1 MQNKRKDEFHS
12 DAMLPLG
19 LCAAMGVLFLAL
31 LCAMSYGG
39 LLSDLPAIS
48 ALMLTLYLLLCGSV
62 IALYL
67 VRYRRL
73 LSAAQDADRLNTEI
87 YDVFKYVADLPYAV
101 VDLKGNV
108 KAINSAMQSILGLS
122 SPLYNAP
129 LRMFCDVS
137 TEELANQA
145 IRARLST
152 HRRAVDSEGHLD
164 PEAHNDTHRIGDRT
178 YEIFPYPL
186 RSRGQEYYLV
196 SFRDVTDFVDLRAK
210 MQREAPI
217 VAYIVLDNLQELAQ
231 YVRVS
236 YRSAAN
242 ELETILQQWAAEIG
256 GLLREYDRDK
266 YLLLFSAAALQR
278 CIEDNFN
285 ILERIRSVRLGDN
298 SYPVT
303 ISMGIAATGNTF
315 REAESVAS
323 AALDV
328 ALQRGGDQVVVKRAD
343 GITVYGGQVKL
354 LQSNTSVIS
363 RVNSNQLCALAAKAS
378 NVLIMAHKNPD
389 YDAIG
394 ACVGAARLALCARG
408 EEEGGNVRI
417 VADLRSDAFAI
428 CYEQLAGLPLYE
440 GIFVDTATGLDMVR
454 SDTLLIMVDVNNV
467 NIVESP
473 EIAHNVASIAII
485 DHHRQFE
492 VFEFA
497 PVLSY
502 IHPTASSASELITEM
517 LEQSPHAEEMLKE
530 EATLLLA
537 GIMLDT
543 KNFTHSTGAQTFSAV
558 HYLYGRGAHT
568 NVTRMFFYDTPQ
580 ELRTSGIF
588 ESNATV
594 YRRRIAITWIDAK
607 SMGDDHTNPR
617 IAASKAADKLLA
629 VRGIDASFALVKIDT
644 AVSISARSGD
654 RINVQLIME
663 RLGGGGHFDM
673 AGAQLQSVS
682 LKQACEQLKV
692 AIDDYLRVEQATQ
705 GASVKK

>member
-1 MQNKRKDEFHS
+1 MQNKRKDEFYS
-12 DAMLPLG
+12 DALLPLG
-19 LCAAMGVLFLAL
+19 ICAGGGTLFLAL
-31 LCAMSYGG
+31 LCI
-39 LLSDLPAIS
+39 LSRSLPFEDLRAIS
-48 ALMLTLYLLLCGSV
+48 TLVLAIYLLLCGGV

-67 VRYRRL
+67 LRYRRMR
-73 LSAAQDADRLNTEI
+73 SIAEEAEQFNTEI
-87 YDVFKYVADLPYAV
+87 YDVFKYIADLPYAV
-101 VDLKGNV
+101 VDSKGNV

-122 SPLYNAP
+122 SPLFNAP
-129 LRMFCDVS
+129 LRTFCDVS
-137 TEELANQA
+137 VAELSNLA
-145 IRARLST
+145 IRAPEESR
-152 HRRAVDSEGHLD
+152 RRAVDREGNLD
-164 PEAHNDTHRIGDRT
+164 TEAHTDTYRIGDRS
-178 YEIFPYPL
+178 YELFPYPL
-186 RSRGQEYYLV
+186 RARGKEYYLV
-196 SFRDVTDFVDLRAK
+196 YFRDISDFVDLRTK
-210 MQREAPI
+210 LQREAPI

-242 ELETILQQWAAEIG
+242 ELETILQDWAAEMG

-266 YLLLFSAAALQR
+266 YLLLFSAASLQR

-285 ILERIRSVRLGDN
+285 ILERVRNVRLGDN

-315 REAESVAS
+315 HECEAIAS

-328 ALQRGGDQVVVKRAD
+328 ALQRGGDQVVVRRAD

-354 LQSNTSVIS
+354 LQSNTSIIS
-363 RVNSNQLCALAAKAS
+363 RVNSNQLCALAANAG

-408 EEEGGNVRI
+408 DRDPSDVRI
-417 VADLRSDAFAI
+417 VTDLRGDSFAI
-428 CYEQLAGLPLYE
+428 CREQLDGLSMYDDM
-440 GIFVDTATGLDMVR
+440 FVDSITGLDMVR
-454 SDTLLIMVDVNNV
+454 ADTLLVMVDVNNI

-473 EIAHNVASIAII
+473 DIARNVANIAII

-502 IHPTASSASELITEM
+502 IHTTASSASELITEM
-517 LEQSPHAEEMLKE
+517 LEQSPYAEELLKE
-530 EATLLLA
+530 EATLLLS

-558 HYLYGRGAHT
+558 HYLYERGAHT
-568 NVTRMFFYDTPQ
+568 NVTRSFFYDSPQ
-580 ELRTSGIF
+580 ELRTSGLF
-588 ESNATV
+588 GANATV
-594 YRRRIAITWIDAK
+594 YRRRIAITWIDSK
-607 SMGDDHTNPR
+607 NMGDDHTNPR

-629 VRGIDASFALVKIDT
+629 VRGIDASFALIKIDNT
-644 AVSISARSGD
+644 VSISARSGD

-663 RLGGGGHFDM
+663 KLGGGGHFDM
-673 AGAQLQSVS
+673 AGAQISGTN

-692 AIDDYLRVEQATQ
+692 AIDEYLAAQQEI
-705 GASVKK
+705 KKAN

>member
-1 MQNKRKDEFHS
+1 MQIKRKDEFHF

-19 LCAAMGVLFLAL
+19 VCAGGGVLFLAL
-31 LCAMSYGG
+31 ACALGYSEAAQSLRT
-39 LLSDLPAIS
+39 LLPLI
-48 ALMLTLYLLLCGSV
+48 LTVYLLLCVGV

-67 VRYRRL
+67 IRYRRL
-73 LSAAQDADRLNTEI
+73 RAMADRAEELNTEI

-101 VDLKGNV
+101 VDTKGNV
-108 KAINSAMQSILGLS
+108 KAINSALQAILGLS

-129 LRMFCDVS
+129 LRTFCDVS
-137 TEELANQA
+137 PAELANLAMQA
-145 IRARLST
+145 PENSA
-152 HRRAVDSEGHLD
+152 RRALDREGNLN
-164 PEAHNDTHRIGDRT
+164 PEAHTDTYRIGDRT
-178 YEIFPYPL
+178 YELYPYAM
-186 RSRGQEYYLV
+186 RSQKKEYYLV

-210 MQREAPI
+210 LQREQPI

-242 ELETILQQWAAEIG
+242 ELETILQDWAREIG

-285 ILERIRSVRLGDN
+285 ILERVRSVRLGDN

-303 ISMGIAATGNTF
+303 ISMGIAATGSSF
-315 REAESVAS
+315 HECEAVAS

-328 ALQRGGDQVVVKRAD
+328 ALQRGGDQVVVKRTD
-343 GITVYGGQVKL
+343 GISVYGGQVKL

-363 RVNSNQLCALAAKAS
+363 RVNSNQLCAMAANAG

-389 YDAIG
+389 FDAIG
-394 ACVGAARLALCARG
+394 ACVGAARLALCARS
-408 EEEGGNVRI
+408 GGDGTDVRI
-417 VADLRSDAFAI
+417 VSDLRCDSFAI
-428 CYEQLAGLPLYE
+428 CAEQLSGLSLYDD
-440 GIFVDTATGLDMVR
+440 IFVDAATGLDMVR

-467 NIVESP
+467 NIVEAP
-473 EIAHNVASIAII
+473 EIAHNVANIAII

-517 LEQSPHAEEMLKE
+517 LEQSPYAEELLKE
-530 EATLLLA
+530 EATLLLS

-568 NVTRMFFYDTPQ
+568 NVTRSFFYDTPQ
-580 ELRTSGIF
+580 ELRTSGLF
-588 ESNATV
+588 GANATV
-594 YRRRIAITWIDAK
+594 YRRNVAITWIDSK
-607 SMGDDHTNPR
+607 NMGDDHTNPR

-629 VRGIDASFALVKIDT
+629 VRGIEASFALIKT
-644 AVSISARSGD
+644 EAGVSISARSGD

-663 RLGGGGHFDM
+663 KLGGGGHFDM
-673 AGAQLQSVS
+673 AGAQINGVS
-682 LKQACEQLKV
+682 LKQGCELLKS
-692 AIDDYLRVEQATQ
+692 AIDDYLLREQSSA
-705 GASVKK
+705 KKAAN

>member
-19 LCAAMGVLFLAL
+19 ICAGGGALFLSLLCTISYSSSAEDLRAICVLTLAIYLL
-31 LCAMSYGG
+31 LCAG
-39 LLSDLPAIS
+39 AI
-48 ALMLTLYLLLCGSV
+48 TLYLLRYKRLRG
-62 IALYL
+62 IAD
-67 VRYRRL
+67 
-73 LSAAQDADRLNTEI
+73 DAERLNTEI

-129 LRMFCDVS
+129 LRTFCDIS
-137 TEELANQA
+137 PAELANLA
-145 IRARLST
+145 IRAPEYAT
-152 HRRAVDSEGHLD
+152 RRAVDREGNLD
-164 PEAHNDTHRIGDRT
+164 LEVHNDTYRIGERT
-178 YEIFPYPL
+178 YELYPYAL

-196 SFRDVTDFVDLRAK
+196 NFRDVTDYVDLRAK
-210 MQREAPI
+210 LQREEPI
-217 VAYIVLDNLQELAQ
+217 IAYIVLDNLQELAQ

-242 ELETILQQWAAEIG
+242 ELETILQNWAQEIG

-285 ILERIRSVRLGDN
+285 ILERVRSVRLGDN

-303 ISMGIAATGNTF
+303 ISMGIAATGNSF
-315 REAESVAS
+315 RECESIAS

-343 GITVYGGQVKL
+343 GIAVYGGQVKL

-363 RVNSNQLCALAAKAS
+363 RVNSNQLCAMAARAG
-378 NVLIMAHKNPD
+378 NVLIMGHKNPD

-408 EEEGGNVRI
+408 DGESTDVRI
-417 VADLRSDAFAI
+417 VTDLRCESFAI
-428 CYEQLAGLPLYE
+428 CAEQLAGLSLYD
-440 GIFVDTATGLDMVR
+440 GMFVDAATGLDMVR

-473 EIAHNVASIAII
+473 DIAHNVANIAII

-497 PVLSY
+497 PALSY

-517 LEQSPHAEEMLKE
+517 LEQSPFAEELLKE
-530 EATLLLA
+530 EATLLLS

-568 NVTRMFFYDTPQ
+568 NVTRSFFYDTPE
-580 ELRTSGIF
+580 ELRTSGLF
-588 ESNATV
+588 GANATV
-594 YRRRIAITWIDAK
+594 YRRRIAITWIDSK
-607 SMGDDHTNPR
+607 NMGEDHTNPR

-629 VRGIDASFALVKIDT
+629 VRGIDASFALIKT
-644 AVSISARSGD
+644 ETGVSISARSGD

-673 AGAQLQSVS
+673 AGAQINGTN
-682 LKQACEQLKV
+682 LKQACERLKD
-692 AIDDYLRVEQATQ
+692 AIDDYLRAEQSGT
-705 GASVKK
+705 KKTAN